1 MPEDMRLS
9 PRYKMQLL
17 QQIEDAVLERYHN
30 YDKIERFIKEFR
42 TGEWNCI
49 GNFVHNFDIIYK
61 EDSYGNNFIDLS
73 GTLTKMPQDVLFSV
87 AIECGIAVPMILPAF
102 PTFKRTLTA
111 WEYGSSSL
119 INNFDKAYQLVYEE
133 PDQSI
138 ALAYS
143 TLESIIKHILESKK
157 IPGILYNPK
166 ATLPELMGEIL
177 KGYQFFPNNGIQKNI
192 RNIGSS
198 LLKIANEIEELRSD
212 KTFAHGKGK
221 KDYIVNNRLYSVF
234 IVNNIISVGLFL
246 ISFFDDKYSAKGDE
260 VDDCPF

>member
-1 MPEDMRLS
+1 MSLS
-9 PRYKMQLL
+9 PSYKMELIQE
-17 QQIEDAVLERYHN
+17 IKSIVWERYRTYAMVQIFMEN
-30 YDKIERFIKEFR
+30 FYTDSFDIFGSPCKDKIAIEKDQQ
-42 TGEWNCI
+42 G
-49 GNFVHNFDIIYK
+49 H
-61 EDSYGNNFIDLS
+61 IDLDR
-73 GTLTKMPQDVLFSV
+73 TLNNIPEDVLFSV

-102 PTFKRTLTA
+102 PTFKRKLTE

-119 INNFDKAYQLVYEE
+119 INNFNKAYQLVYEE

-143 TLESIIKHILESKK
+143 TLESLIKHILESKK
-157 IPGILYNPK
+157 IPGIQYNSK
-166 ATLPELMGEIL
+166 ATLPDLMGEIL
-177 KGYQFFPNNGIQKNI
+177 KGYQFFPKAGIQNNI

-198 LLKIANEIEELRSD
+198 LLKIAREIEDLRSD
-212 KTFAHGKGK
+212 KTFAHGKGQ

-246 ISFFDDKYSAKGDE
+246 ISFFDEKYSAKGDE

>member
-1 MPEDMRLS
+1 MRLS

-17 QQIEDAVLERYHN
+17 QQIENAVLQQYHSN
-30 YDKIERFIKEFR
+30 DKIECFIKEFQI
-42 TGEWNCI
+42 GEWNC
-49 GNFVHNFDIIYK
+49 VAKRAHNFDIIYK
-61 EDSYGNNFIDLS
+61 EDNHGNRFIDLS
-73 GTLTKMPQDVLFSV
+73 GTLTKMPQEVLFSV

-102 PTFKRTLTA
+102 PTFKRKLTE

-119 INNFDKAYQLVYEE
+119 INNFNKAYQLVYEE

-143 TLESIIKHILESKK
+143 TLESLIKHILESKK
-157 IPGILYNPK
+157 IPGIQYNSK
-166 ATLPELMGEIL
+166 TTLPDLMGEIL
-177 KGYQFFPNNGIQKNI
+177 KGYQFFPKAGIQNNI

-198 LLKIANEIEELRSD
+198 LLKIAREIEDLRSD
-212 KTFAHGKGK
+212 KTFAHGKGQ

-246 ISFFDDKYSAKGDE
+246 ISFFDETYSAQGDE